1 MSPIK
6 SDKLLDGN
14 IDVEEWRM
22 LLCAVDVSVAHI
34 SGRDA
39 ARNRCLEGVARRVG
53 REQDLILGYSVET
66 CEECWPK
73 HTRGSD
79 AVKSLARVEHHVD
92 GELERSGILALADLR
107 DVGDARHHNTSCSI
121 GNIS

>member
-1 MSPIK
+1 MRPIK

-22 LLCAVDVSVAHI
+22 LLCAVDVSVDHI

-66 CEECWPK
+66 CEERRPK
-73 HTRGSD
+73 HTSGSD

-92 GELERSGILALADLR
+92 GELERLSLI
-107 DVGDARHHNTSCSI
+107 H
-121 GNIS
+121 ISEP